1 MGTAYDVDYW
11 VILVRTNPEGER
23 YKNLGWFHMPANL
36 PGISRGFMNLLW
48 TDGTGGVSNIV
59 TFDNVKVPAECLV
72 GGENNGYE
80 VSLSWAELE
89 HGVSGNIRPNR
100 MMRRLIQHV
109 ASARVGGRT
118 LRDDPDA
125 QDLLADTFIH
135 AEINRLLGMRNYWM
149 SRAQQPIS
157 YEGPQSSFIRKM
169 SGLSIS
175 ENILKILG
183 PYALTFDDKLDAS
196 NGHFEADQRSG
207 ICALHPGA
215 TEDVQR
221 VIMARRIGIGRE
233 VREQPGKLTGLVT
246 PAG

>member
-1 MGTAYDVDYW
+1 
-11 VILVRTNPEGER
+11 
-23 YKNLGWFHMPANL
+23 
-36 PGISRGFMNLLW
+36 
-48 TDGTGGVSNIV
+48 
-59 TFDNVKVPAECLV
+59 
-72 GGENNGYE
+72 
-80 VSLSWAELE
+80 
-89 HGVSGNIRPNR
+89 

-118 LRDDPDA
+118 LRDDPDV